1 MKFCLDNT
9 FVSDYLGGE
18 DYTRDFLTNLPPDA
32 EVYVPTVVRFEA
44 FVPAFDRGGSRSLS
58 KAKRALSGFK
68 HVGFSEVQ
76 AEEAAEIRARLER
89 AGERIGSPD
98 VLIAGIAK
106 DLDAEVV
113 SSDDHFERVPG
124 VDARDP
130 RPAGAS

>member
-1 MKFCLDNT
+1 MTATTLCLDNT
-9 FVSDYLGGE
+9 FVSDYLNGE

-68 HVGFSEVQ
+68 HVGFTEVH
-76 AEEAAEIRARLER
+76 AEEAAEIRARLKG
-89 AGERIGSPD
+89 AGEKIGSPD

-106 DLDAEVV
+106 DLDADVV
-113 SSDDHFERVPG
+113 SSDAGFERVPG
-124 VDARDP
+124 VGARDP
-130 RPAGAS
+130 RP